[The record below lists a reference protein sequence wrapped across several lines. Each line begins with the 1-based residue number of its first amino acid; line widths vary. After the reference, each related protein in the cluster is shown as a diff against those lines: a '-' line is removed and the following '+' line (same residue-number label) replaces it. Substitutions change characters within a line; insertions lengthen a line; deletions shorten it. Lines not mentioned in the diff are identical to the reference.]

1 MIEARAVDRRLHGL
15 VTAAARNP
23 HLTSLGAHLT
33 AAATLGFGAEPYAPE
48 FLAQA
53 RAEHEE
59 LVEHIAARR
68 RRRGGPVRRG
78 ALRAH
83 ARVDARQPAQGQG
96 RSPPL
101 TTRARRPQPERA
113 GAAVDSRTTSS
124 GWNTTWRCAGASPDK
139 TLVSIWAAVEP
150 IA

>member
-68 RRRGGPVRRG
+68 RRRGRPVRRRSTSRSRSSRCG
-78 ALRAH
+78 PSLRK
-83 ARVDARQPAQGQG
+83 ARDARPRLTSRRRSLSRVRLMGKTGKPRCTSHRMGPLFRLPLSGCTPALH
-96 RSPPL
+96 S
-101 TTRARRPQPERA
+101 
-113 GAAVDSRTTSS
+113 
-124 GWNTTWRCAGASPDK
+124 
-139 TLVSIWAAVEP
+139 
-150 IA
+150 